1 MHSAQELVSQIEAL
15 TSLPTVYER
24 VREQLESPDGS
35 VFEVARLVS
44 ADPALTA
51 RLLRLVNSAM
61 YGYRGEI
68 DNVVRAV
75 QILGLQQVHDLV
87 LAMSLH
93 AVFAGIRPAQLD
105 MNRFWRESVLC
116 ALASHAI
123 AQRTGAVAA
132 ERSFVMGLL
141 ADIGHLVLFQ
151 TAPELAAEA
160 RTIAG
165 QGGEPLHHVER
176 RVVGCDFAEVGATL
190 MDQWRVPR
198 AFAEA
203 IGAQTLPRL
212 GGEHAADAA
221 ALNLA
226 SHIVAADRL
235 GESSEQVGAR
245 IDQTVWDLLGLD
257 AECIAAVREEAE
269 LNLAAYLSLFFP
281 SAPRQVTRDL

>member
-24 VREQLESPDGS
+24 VREQLESPEGS

-61 YGYRGEI
+61 YGHRGEI

-105 MNRFWRESVLC
+105 MNRFWRDSVLC
-116 ALASHAI
+116 ALASRSI
-123 AQRTGAVAA
+123 AQHAGAVAV

-160 RTIAG
+160 RTIAE
-165 QGGEPLHHVER
+165 QGDEPLHLIER
-176 RVVGCDFAEVGATL
+176 RIVGCDFAEVGATL

-203 IGAQTLPRL
+203 IGA
-212 GGEHAADAA
+212 
-221 ALNLA
+221 
-226 SHIVAADRL
+226 
-235 GESSEQVGAR
+235 
-245 IDQTVWDLLGLD
+245 
-257 AECIAAVREEAE
+257 
-269 LNLAAYLSLFFP
+269 
-281 SAPRQVTRDL
+281 